1 VIKRVRLK
9 KVAAKGK
16 GGNLQLW
23 QAVLHL
29 RLNRPAQRCT
39 GDAPAM
45 RPKMQPGIGSRVGC
59 NERNCIM
66 ATRPNDP
73 AIPDPDRIDPQ
84 SPPEL
89 PVNDPPIE
97 NPAHQPPELDPV
109 QPDVIE
115 PDRGPDE
122 MPSQPM

>member
-29 RLNRPAQRCT
+29 RLNRPA
-39 GDAPAM
+39 PA
-45 RPKMQPGIGSRVGC
+45 MQPGIGRRVGC

-89 PVNDPPIE
+89 PVNDPSFE

-122 MPSQPM
+122 IPSQPM